1 MITGL
6 SQGICVIQNSLNVE
20 VVLMFWYVET
30 DVAMCCDR
38 QDMHKAGFTT
48 PETKNKVLV
57 QLFFWYLYFLDSGD
71 IWVLQ

>member
-1 MITGL
+1 
-6 SQGICVIQNSLNVE
+6 
-20 VVLMFWYVET
+20 MFWYVET